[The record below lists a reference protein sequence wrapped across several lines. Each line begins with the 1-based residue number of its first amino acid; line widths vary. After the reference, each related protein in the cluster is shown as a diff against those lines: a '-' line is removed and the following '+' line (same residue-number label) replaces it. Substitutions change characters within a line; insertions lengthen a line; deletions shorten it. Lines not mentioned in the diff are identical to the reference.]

1 MKKILSGPI
10 KLLASYFLR
19 FLMVSI
25 GRTLTFKISDHTVIK
40 ENGIFSIWHQC
51 AFCLFEA
58 NPIPKSAVLTAKGG
72 PGDVFT
78 KAVAI
83 YDAKIIQVPFD
94 GSPGDSGATATK
106 LSAVLKEGYNLML
119 AVDGPNGP
127 LYKIKPG
134 IFFLAKR
141 TKKQIIPIGVAAS
154 KKLTL
159 FFRWDKYFIPLPFS
173 TVAIYIDTE
182 YENDGREERLMSAMF
197 EAETKAKQMLKS

>member
-1 MKKILSGPI
+1 MKKLISSPL
-10 KLLASYFLR
+10 KLLAAYFLR

-25 GRTLTFKISDHTVIK
+25 GRTLKFKISDHTVLK
-40 ENGIFSIWHQC
+40 ENVIFSIWHQC

-94 GSPGDSGATATK
+94 GNPSDSAATAAK
-106 LSAVLKEGYNLML
+106 LSAALKEGYNLML
-119 AVDGPNGP
+119 AVDGPKGP
-127 LYKIKPG
+127 LHKIKPG
-134 IFFLAKR
+134 IFLLAKR
-141 TKKQIIPIGVAAS
+141 AKKRIVPIGVAAS
-154 KKLTL
+154 IKLTL
-159 FFRWDKYFIPLPFS
+159 WFRWDKYFIPLPFS
-173 TVAIYIDTE
+173 TVSIYIDTA
-182 YENDGREERLMSAMF
+182 YIGDGSEAHLKSAMF

>member
-1 MKKILSGPI
+1 MLYKYI
-10 KLLASYFLR
+10 YNFLV
-19 FLMVSI
+19 LY
-25 GRTLTFKISDHTVIK
+25 K
-40 ENGIFSIWHQC
+40 ENAIFSIWHQC

-58 NPIPKSAVLTAKGG
+58 NPISNSAVLTAKGG

-78 KAVAI
+78 KAVEI

-94 GSPGDSGATATK
+94 ENPSEAAVSAAK
-106 LSAVLKEGYNLML
+106 LVHALKEGFNLML

-127 LYKIKPG
+127 RHKIKPG

-141 TKKQIIPIGVAAS
+141 SKKKIIPIGVAAS

-173 TVAIYIDTE
+173 AVAIYIDTA
-182 YENDGREERLMSAMF
+182 YINDGSAESLKAAMF
-197 EAETKAKQMLKS
+197 EAENKAKQMLKS